1 MLPYKLLRD
10 SSLFMPK
17 GGAVFRVG
25 GGKIFKINEKGGVF
39 LKYKYVGRGKLLETV
54 VSTLV

>member
-1 MLPYKLLRD
+1 
-10 SSLFMPK
+10 MPK

-25 GGKIFKINEKGGVF
+25 GGVKFSKSMKKGFVFFKIQIRGG
-39 LKYKYVGRGKLLETV
+39 GILETV

>member
-1 MLPYKLLRD
+1 
-10 SSLFMPK
+10 MPK

-25 GGKIFKINEKGGVF
+25 GGKIFKINEKGFCFFKNTNKG
-39 LKYKYVGRGKLLETV
+39 GEILETV

>member
-1 MLPYKLLRD
+1 
-10 SSLFMPK
+10 MPK
-17 GGAVFRVG
+17 GGSVFRVG

-39 LKYKYVGRGKLLETV
+39 FNIQIRGDKLLETV